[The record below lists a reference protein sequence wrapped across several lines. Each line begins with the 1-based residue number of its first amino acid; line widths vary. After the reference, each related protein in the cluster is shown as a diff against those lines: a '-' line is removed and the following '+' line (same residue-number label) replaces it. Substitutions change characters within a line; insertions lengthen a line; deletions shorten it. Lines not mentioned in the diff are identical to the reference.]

1 MDKHFLS
8 VALAT
13 FGIVALFAPATG
25 SAYLA
30 PEQVFGGQSLTL
42 QPAPPTERE
51 GEAVIQTQQQRQ
63 AEVRAAEQA
72 QLPSVQADPVDTYVP
87 DNSPQ
92 PKGLLDQDATYER
105 RQERIA
111 NERST
116 GGPTIIIGGDS
127 VVTDANGNVLHSGAP
142 RVTATGPES
151 VLAIAAMILAA
162 VSTFTYAQIRA
173 RRMAFAA

>member
-92 PKGLLDQDATYER
+92 PKGLLDQNATYER

-111 NERST
+111 SEQSS
-116 GGPTIIIGGDS
+116 GPTIIIGGDS

-162 VSTFTYAQIRA
+162 VSTFAYAQIRA